1 MVRENNE
8 LEEYIANHFVRQE
21 QQDYNEDF
29 IKQWQKWLM
38 FCDVPEILN
47 DKICCERP
55 VKFENP
61 EKIIIEIYEST
72 AGNIP
77 VIVFDRDAD
86 FENFV
91 VNAVYNGVRPDNIQQ
106 MGSSFIYGRTQR
118 FIALSKKYYSNTS
131 PEFVRLSPEEWRE
144 KSMIIRREHECTH
157 YYKKRFYGSASNNLH
172 DELIADFFGIY
183 AAFGHYEARLFK
195 HFMGIDGINHEG
207 RLSLYTEGL
216 SQEAR
221 EVIAELAG
229 QCADSLE
236 AWSKSRGFL
245 AMDKASR
252 INYLCETCIMKLANS
267 DMI

>member
-8 LEEYIANHFVRQE
+8 LEEYIANRFIRQE

-29 IKQWQKWLM
+29 IKQWQEWLM

-61 EKIIIEIYEST
+61 EKIIIEIYESI

-106 MGSSFIYGRTQR
+106 MGASFIYGRTQR

-157 YYKKRFYGSASNNLH
+157 YYKK
-172 DELIADFFGIY
+172 DFTGQHRIIY
-183 AAFGHYEARLFK
+183 
-195 HFMGIDGINHEG
+195 MM
-207 RLSLYTEGL
+207 S
-216 SQEAR
+216 
-221 EVIAELAG
+221 
-229 QCADSLE
+229 
-236 AWSKSRGFL
+236 
-245 AMDKASR
+245 
-252 INYLCETCIMKLANS
+252 
-267 DMI
+267 